1 MVCGDKLMNK
11 DEIIKHQQERIE
23 ALNLKCT
30 GLENALLAQKKAN
43 EKLVECKAVP
53 PWFRD
58 KQPS

>member
-1 MVCGDKLMNK
+1 MHN

-23 ALNLKCT
+23 ALNLKCI

-53 PWFRD
+53 PWLRD
-58 KQPS
+58 QQVSI